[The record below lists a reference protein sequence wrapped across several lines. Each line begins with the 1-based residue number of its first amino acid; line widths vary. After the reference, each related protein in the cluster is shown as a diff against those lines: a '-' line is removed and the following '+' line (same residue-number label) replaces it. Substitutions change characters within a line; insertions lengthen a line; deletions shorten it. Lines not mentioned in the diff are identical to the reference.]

1 MKWEIILKT
10 IKLINILFQCI
21 KLWKDYG
28 QRNRQQML
36 GYAHMVF
43 CKVKSH
49 QDTKQIFDFHDEG
62 KKNGLTATAPLGINL
77 KTNLPYACRCYM
89 IPYIF
94 GLSLLVLVS
103 STVYHVAVDTKYSI
117 SCCCGYQVQYIM
129 FCFFTK

>member
-1 MKWEIILKT
+1 
-10 IKLINILFQCI
+10 
-21 KLWKDYG
+21 
-28 QRNRQQML
+28 ML

-117 SCCCGYQVQYIM
+117 SCSVSSLSRQH
-129 FCFFTK
+129 